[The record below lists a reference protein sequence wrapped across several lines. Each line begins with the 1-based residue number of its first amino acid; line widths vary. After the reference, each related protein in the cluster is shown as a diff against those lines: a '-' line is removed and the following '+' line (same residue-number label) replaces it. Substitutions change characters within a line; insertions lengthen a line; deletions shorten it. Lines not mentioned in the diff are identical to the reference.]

1 MGYFKSIP
9 MTQNKNPFL
18 KISITLSITSILI
31 TIFINFQIAKAY
43 LNSDGKT
50 KALFGLSELLRFGYQ
65 YYVVII
71 GIFALIFALLS
82 LEKSKSFVG
91 IFLSLLAILVV
102 FVKFWRLFI

>member
-1 MGYFKSIP
+1 
-9 MTQNKNPFL
+9 MTQKKEQYL

-50 KALFGLSELLRFGYQ
+50 KALFGLSELLRFSYQ

-71 GIFALIFALLS
+71 GIIALIFALYS
-82 LEKSKSFVG
+82 LEKSKKLFS
-91 IFLSLLAILVV
+91 ISLSLLAILFV
-102 FVKFWRLFI
+102 FVRIWRLFV